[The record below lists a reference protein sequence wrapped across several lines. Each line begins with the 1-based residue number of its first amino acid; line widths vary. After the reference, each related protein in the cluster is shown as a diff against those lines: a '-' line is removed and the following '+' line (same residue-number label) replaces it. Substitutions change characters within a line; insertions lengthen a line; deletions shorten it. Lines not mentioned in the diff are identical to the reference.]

1 MKYTGQQYFK
11 TLNDLSNVLS
21 DLLDKYLFEV
31 ESINGCIDNNS
42 KGEITNNL
50 IQVIEEDILALI
62 KGDPAARKDKDSNAV
77 IEEDVNYVV
86 SSYKSLNAVIMYR
99 VAHFIHEFGEV
110 YLKEE
115 GYEQDEINGMNPF
128 LRGQARKLSEE
139 TKVSTGV
146 EIHPAAKIGLRFVID
161 HGINTVIGETCEI
174 GNDCYILQGVVLG
187 AREVN
192 EEKNA
197 TINGRRHPKLEDGVV
212 VCGCARIFGPITIG
226 AKSFICAYAVV
237 DKNIPPKSKV
247 LISNQIQIVSP
258 NKHTIVIYG
267 LRPKNNGLEI
277 IGRNLN
283 RCSHVNILDGNG
295 IIADSLKVDLNSTED
310 SLFIKL
316 DSIEMMKMIEI
327 EKNIV
332 GKNEKIY
339 NYMISLS
346 IAEEEILIS
355 NSIGWRHFIDELKK
369 TKL

>member
-21 DLLDKYLFEV
+21 DLLNKYLFEV

-50 IQVIEEDILALI
+50 IKIIEEDILALI

-77 IEEDVNYVV
+77 IEEDVDYVI

-99 VAHFIHEFGEV
+99 VAHFIYEFGDV
-110 YLKEE
+110 FLKKV
-115 GYEQDEINGMNPF
+115 GYEQEDINEMNPF

-174 GNDCYILQGVVLG
+174 GTDCYILQGVVLG

-192 EEKNA
+192 EEKNV
-197 TINGRRHPKLEDGVV
+197 TIDGRRHPKLEDGVV
-212 VCGCARIFGPITIG
+212 VCGCARIFGPIIIG
-226 AKSFICAYAVV
+226 EKSFICAYAVV
-237 DKNIPPKSKV
+237 DKNIPPKSRV

-258 NKHTIVIYG
+258 NNHTIVIYG
-267 LRPKNNGLEI
+267 VRPKNNGLEI

-283 RCSHVNILDGNG
+283 RCSHVNILDNEGVNV
-295 IIADSLKVDLNSTED
+295 DSLQVDLNVTED
-310 SLFIKL
+310 SLFLQL
-316 DSIEMMKMIEI
+316 DNIEMKKIIEMD
-327 EKNIV
+327 KDIV

-339 NYMISLS
+339 NYMISLN
-346 IAEEEILIS
+346 IDDENVLIS
-355 NSIGWRHFIDELKK
+355 NSIGWRHFIDKLKK